1 MQVKKVG
8 KALDA
13 VIWLLVAAGIGILA
27 YVYDRLPSEVPFHY
41 DNSGKV
47 NGMEPKYALWI
58 SEAFFVLIIFGLSW
72 WQQYVLSL
80 SRSEETLEETKSVY
94 KPVFFLSV
102 IKLVITVTVSMTHW
116 TSIVSMEVLPWWF
129 FPTILLF
136 TLAAV
141 GWGIWF
147 LSKN

>member
-1 MQVKKVG
+1 MQVKQVG
-8 KALDA
+8 KVLD
-13 VIWLLVAAGIGILA
+13 VLIWLLVAAGICLLV
-27 YVYDRLPSEVPFHY
+27 YCYDRLPSEVPFHY

-72 WQQYVLSL
+72 GQQYMLSQ
-80 SRSEETLEETKSVY
+80 SRSKETLEETKPVY

-102 IKLVITVTVSMTHW
+102 IKLLITVTVSMTHW
-116 TSIVSMEVLPWWF
+116 ISIVSMEVLPWWF
-129 FPTILLF
+129 FPSILLF
-136 TLAAV
+136 TLATV